1 MISTLG
7 QPTSSQPPALPDIPS
22 PGSIVKVRGREW
34 VTLPQS
40 RVEKQ
45 DQVLRLRPLGGGDQ
59 TIATLFWPLEGE
71 QVKPASFALPDPAV
85 SGSQSSALLLRDALL
100 LKLRAG
106 AGPFR
111 CLGNVALEPRPY
123 QLVPLLMALK
133 QEVSRVLIA
142 DEVGLGKTVEA
153 LLIARELLDRG
164 EIRKVTVICPPHH
177 LGRQFNLAAEVVRPG
192 TAQKLERGL
201 PAGKSIFDVVPFTV
215 VSLDWIKSDRN
226 REGFLRS
233 CGEFVIVDE
242 AHTCA
247 ARKGGG
253 RQQRYELLRGLAAD
267 PQRHL
272 VLLTATPHSGDQE
285 AFDNL
290 LGLLDPKFEGL
301 SEMPEGQRRKD
312 LRDELGNYF
321 VQRRRLDLKEEWGT
335 EGADFPDRETREA
348 TYTLSGDW
356 GRLFD
361 DVLAYARELVER
373 SFGESKLRQRMSW
386 WAALALLR
394 CVSSSPAAASA
405 SLRTKLFNLQNG
417 ADPASASSEDE
428 LADDLEAM
436 ATLAVLDGAEEE
448 FSAEEAAPGAD
459 LADTADAGLLKDLIE
474 RSDRLR
480 GKAHDP
486 KLKQLLK
493 ELKGLLAEGFRPVIF
508 CRFRPTAHYLA
519 EQLQEELP
527 KRAHVVMAVTGD
539 LPPEERVERIRELQ
553 NELANGKVPVLVA
566 TDCLSEG
573 IDLQHIFD
581 AVIHYDLCWNPTRHE
596 QREGRVDRFGQA
608 RSAVRALMLH
618 GGDSNPVDERVRTV
632 ILEKEK
638 TIRKELGVSVP
649 IPGNA
654 NTITQ
659 AVLGGIFGK
668 AARAIQGFLNLG
680 LPGFSGSGSDLDA
693 VLDAEWQSAK
703 ENAKATR
710 TIFAQRSLK
719 PEEALREWDRT
730 RESLGSA
737 DAVERLVL
745 NACRRLNLPI
755 GPLRGA
761 TGCWEL
767 DLTRLEDNR
776 QALNERLRSHDL
788 GGKLRL
794 SFRPPARDGSQQQG
808 CQLLSRSHPLVV
820 ELADFIAERALSGL
834 EPELAARASVIRTK
848 AVTKRTQV
856 LVLRLRHQLHQSR
869 WTGNQY
875 EALPDL
881 LVEEC
886 LTARVNGDGL
896 EPLEGAAALELLEAP
911 ASGNIDPGQRQQW
924 LQEAV
929 AEIEA
934 LHPALAALAERRA
947 DLAEEDHRRVR
958 EASLRSGESLRMRF
972 RCEPSLPVDVIGLIV
987 LLPAPTL

>member
-1 MISTLG
+1 MTSTL
-7 QPTSSQPPALPDIPS
+7 SQPPALPDIPS

-71 QVKPASFALPDPAV
+71 QVKPASFAVPDPAL

-164 EIRKVTVICPPHH
+164 EIRKVTVICPPH
-177 LGRQFNLAAEVVRPG
+177 LCEKWKSDMIRQFNLAAEVVRPG

-201 PAGKSIFDVVPFTV
+201 PAGKSIFDVIPFTV

-312 LRDELGNYF
+312 LREELGNYF
-321 VQRRRLDLKEEWGT
+321 VQRRRKDLRDVSWG
-335 EGADFPDRETREA
+335 EQGDDFPDRETREA

-373 SFGESKLRQRMSW
+373 SVGESKLRQRMSW

-405 SLRTKLFNLQNG
+405 SLRTKLINLQSG

-459 LADTADAGLLKDLIE
+459 LADSADAGLLRDLIE

-493 ELKGLLAEGFRPVIF
+493 ELKALLAEGFRPVIF

-519 EQLQEELP
+519 EQLEVELP

-539 LPPEERVERIRELQ
+539 LPPEERMERIRELQ

-573 IDLQHIFD
+573 IDLQHTFD

-668 AARAIQGFLNLG
+668 AAKAIQGFLNLG
-680 LPGFSGSGSDLDA
+680 LPGFGGSGSDLDA
-693 VLDAEWQSAK
+693 VIDAEWQSAK
-703 ENAKATR
+703 ENAKTTR

-719 PEEALREWDRT
+719 PEEALREWNRT
-730 RESLGSA
+730 RESLGSD

-755 GPLRGA
+755 GPLPSG
-761 TGCWEL
+761 GGWEL
-767 DLTRLEDNR
+767 DLTRLEENR
-776 QALNERLRSHDL
+776 QALNERLRNHDL

-794 SFRPPARDGSQQQG
+794 SFHSPARDGS
-808 CQLLSRSHPLVV
+808 QLLSRSHPLVV
-820 ELADFIAERALSGL
+820 ELADFVAERALSGL

-848 AVTKRTQV
+848 AVAKRTQV

-911 ASGNIDPGQRQQW
+911 ASGNLDPGQRQQW

-929 AEIEA
+929 TELDA
-934 LHPALAALAERRA
+934 LQPALAALAERRA

-972 RCEPSLPVDVIGLIV
+972 RCEPSLPVDVIGLFV